1 MDLSRVFEGKK
12 FMWDGVEYQTEKEA
26 KEKAENYQKENFEV
40 QVFKEK
46 EKFYVFTRRVV
57 TEVVI
62 Q

>member
-1 MDLSRVFEGKK
+1 MDLSRIFDGKK